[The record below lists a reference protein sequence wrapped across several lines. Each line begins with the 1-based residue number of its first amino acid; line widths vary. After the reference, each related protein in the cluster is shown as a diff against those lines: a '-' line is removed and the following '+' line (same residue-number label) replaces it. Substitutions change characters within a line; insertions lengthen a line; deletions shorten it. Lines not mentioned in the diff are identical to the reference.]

1 MIAPIILS
9 GGSGTRLWPL
19 SRKLY
24 PKQFIDLVNDTTLFQ
39 DAILRLPKGVENPLI
54 ICNEEHRFLA
64 AEQLRQINK
73 ESNGII
79 LEPIGKNTAP
89 AIALA
94 ALKFINNK
102 EDPLLLVLSADHLI
116 QNINAFHQSIK
127 IAEKLAENNKLV
139 TFGIVPDKAETGY
152 GYIEADIDNKTNYYN
167 IKSFTEKPNQAD
179 AKKYLDS
186 GNYLW
191 NSGMFMFKASIY
203 LKELEKFEP
212 EILSSCKKSCQT
224 EYKDKDFIRLNND
237 EFYKCPEQSVDYAV
251 MEHTQ
256 DGVVVPLDANW
267 SDIGSWDALWD
278 AKNKD
283 KNGNVSEG
291 DVILDNVK
299 NTYTYSSNRLV
310 SVIGTSDLVIV
321 DTQDALLVADK
332 KYSQNIKNIVNQ
344 LRKSNR
350 SEADNHRKVFRPW
363 GYYDSIDAD
372 DGFQAK
378 RILVNPGAKL
388 SLQKHKHRAEH
399 WVVVKGVAKVT
410 CGDKTFSLKE
420 NQSTYIPKGAVHRLE
435 NAEEIDLEI
444 IEIQTGDYLGED
456 DIVRLKDDY
465 LRD

>member
-191 NSGMFMFKASIY
+191 NSGMFMFKASVY
-203 LKELEKFEP
+203 LQELEKFEP

-224 EYKDKDFIRLNND
+224 EYKDKDFIRLNKD
-237 EFYKCPEQSVDYAV
+237 EFYQCPEKSVDYAV
-251 MEHTQ
+251 MEHTE
-256 DGVVVPLDANW
+256 DAMVVPLDADW

-283 KNGNVSEG
+283 SNGNVSKG
-291 DVILDNVK
+291 DVILNGVK

-310 SVIGTSDLVIV
+310 SAIGVSDLVIV
-321 DTQDALLVADK
+321 DTQDALLIADK
-332 KYSQNIKNIVNQ
+332 NHSQNIKDIVNQ
-344 LRKSNR
+344 LKKENR
-350 SEADNHRKVFRPW
+350 SEAENHRKVLRPW
-363 GYYDSIDAD
+363 GYYDSIDVD
-372 DGFQAK
+372 DGFQVK

-388 SLQKHKHRAEH
+388 SLQKHQHRAEH
-399 WVVVKGVAKVT
+399 WVVVKGIAT
-410 CGDKTFSLKE
+410 ITRGDDVFVLKE
-420 NQSTYIPKGAVHRLE
+420 NQSTYIPKGEVHRLE
-435 NAEEIDLEI
+435 NTEEIDLEI

-456 DIVRLKDDY
+456 DIIRLEDDY
-465 LRD
+465 QRN

>member
-1 MIAPIILS
+1 MIVPIILS

-19 SRKLY
+19 SRKLH

-39 DAILRLPKGVENPLI
+39 DTILRLPKDAANPLI

-94 ALKFINNK
+94 ALKFINNG

-116 QNINAFHQSIK
+116 QNIDAFHRSIK
-127 IAEKLAENNKLV
+127 IAEKLAERDKLV

-152 GYIEADIDNKTNYYN
+152 GYIKANIYNTADYYK
-167 IKSFTEKPNQAD
+167 IQSFTEKPNQED
-179 AKKYLDS
+179 AQKYLDS

-203 LKELEKFEP
+203 LQELEKFEP

-237 EFYKCPEQSVDYAV
+237 EFYQCPEQSVDFAV
-251 MEHTQ
+251 MEHTKN
-256 DGVVVPLDANW
+256 GVVVPLDADW
-267 SDIGSWDALWD
+267 SDIGSWEALWH
-278 AKNKD
+278 AKD
-283 KNGNVSEG
+283 KDDKGNVSEG
-291 DVILDNVK
+291 DVILDEVI

-310 SVIGTSDLVIV
+310 SAIGVSNLVII

-332 KYSQNIKNIVNQ
+332 KYAQNIKNIVNQ
-344 LRKSNR
+344 LKEKNR
-350 SEADNHRKVFRPW
+350 SETENHRKVLRPW
-363 GYYDSIDAD
+363 GYYDSIDANN
-372 DGFQAK
+372 GFQVK

-388 SLQKHKHRAEH
+388 SLQKHQYRAEH
-399 WVVVKGVAKVT
+399 WVVVRGVAT
-410 CGDKTFSLKE
+410 ITRGDDVFTLKE
-420 NQSTYIPKGAVHRLE
+420 NQSTYISKGEIHRME
-435 NAEEIDLEI
+435 NQGEVGLEI

-456 DIVRLKDDY
+456 DIIRLEDDY
-465 LRD
+465 QRN